1 MTRQHRPNIAASVRQ
16 RLLDQARSKRID
28 FNLLLTRYGLERFL
42 YRLGCS
48 EYRERFILKGAML
61 FPLWGVV
68 SYRSTRDVDL
78 LGYGE
83 SELAALVEVFRRIS
97 RTEVADDGVI
107 FDPAS
112 VQAEDIRD
120 QMEYAGTR
128 IKLNADLAGARIH
141 LQVDIGFGDVVTPAA
156 ATADY
161 PTVLDQPAPHI
172 RVYPRE
178 TVVAEKFQAMV
189 HLGIANS
196 RMKDFH
202 DLWVLGS
209 QFDFDGATLTA
220 ALVRTF
226 ERRNTPLPN
235 TVPLAL
241 TPEFFLDDRKIRQW
255 KAFLNRAG
263 LEIKPELSEVAA
275 FIAGFVMPL
284 IDSGS
289 HRGAP
294 DGAWWQ
300 AGGPWQAGLAPTR
313 HALI

>member
-1 MTRQHRPNIAASVRQ
+1 MTQQRGPNVAASVRQ
-16 RLLDQARSKRID
+16 RLLDQARSKRVD
-28 FNLLLTRYGLERFL
+28 FSLLLTRYGLERFL

-83 SELAALVEVFRRIS
+83 SEIAALVEVFRVICQ
-97 RTEVADDGVI
+97 TEVADDGVI

-120 QMEYAGTR
+120 QMEYGGTR

-156 ATADY
+156 IVADY
-161 PTVLDQPAPHI
+161 PTVLDQPAPHV

-202 DLWVLGS
+202 DLWVIGS
-209 QFDFDGATLTA
+209 QFNFDGATLTS

-235 TVPLAL
+235 SLPMAL
-241 TPEFFLDDRKIRQW
+241 TPEFFLDDQKIRQW

-263 LEIKPELSEVAA
+263 LGIQPELSEVAA
-275 FIAGFVMPL
+275 FIAGFVMPPIAQSIL
-284 IDSGS
+284 GKEFIGV
-289 HRGAP
+289 
-294 DGAWWQ
+294 WQ
-300 AGGPWQAGLAPTR
+300 AGGPWQTQQQTQ
-313 HALI
+313 

>member
-1 MTRQHRPNIAASVRQ
+1 MTQQRGPNVAASVRQ
-16 RLLDQARSKRID
+16 RLLDQARSKRVD

-83 SELAALVEVFRRIS
+83 SEIAALVQVFRMICQ
-97 RTEVADDGVI
+97 TEVADDGVI

-120 QMEYAGTR
+120 QMEYGGTR

-156 ATADY
+156 VAADY

-202 DLWVLGS
+202 DLWVIGS
-209 QFDFDGATLTA
+209 QFNFDGATLTSA
-220 ALVRTF
+220 IVRTF

-235 TVPLAL
+235 SLPLAL
-241 TPEFFLDDRKIRQW
+241 TPEFFLDEQKVRQW

-263 LEIKPELSEVAA
+263 LGIQPELSEVAA
-275 FIAGFVMPL
+275 FIAGFVMPPIEQSIL
-284 IDSGS
+284 GKEFIGV
-289 HRGAP
+289 
-294 DGAWWQ
+294 WQ
-300 AGGPWQAGLAPTR
+300 AGGPWQTQQQ
-313 HALI
+313 IQ

>member
-1 MTRQHRPNIAASVRQ
+1 MTQQRGPNVAASVRQ
-16 RLLDQARSKRID
+16 RLLDQARSKRVD

-83 SELAALVEVFRRIS
+83 SEIAALVEVFRMICQ
-97 RTEVADDGVI
+97 TEVADDGVI

-120 QMEYAGTR
+120 QMEYGGTR

-156 ATADY
+156 VSADY
-161 PTVLDQPAPHI
+161 PTVLDQPAPHV

-178 TVVAEKFQAMV
+178 TVFAEKFQAMV

-202 DLWVLGS
+202 DLWVIGN
-209 QFDFDGATLTA
+209 QFDFDGATLSTA
-220 ALVRTF
+220 LARTF
-226 ERRNTPLPN
+226 ERRNTPLP
-235 TVPLAL
+235 TELPLAL
-241 TPEFFLDDRKIRQW
+241 TPEFFADTQKIRQW

-263 LEIKPELSEVAA
+263 LVIQPELSEVAT
-275 FIAGFVMPL
+275 FITAFVMPL
-284 IDSGS
+284 IELCS
-289 HRGAP
+289 RGEVF
-294 DGAWWQ
+294 DGAWT
-300 AGGPWQAGLAPTR
+300 AGGPWQMQ
-313 HALI
+313 

>member
-1 MTRQHRPNIAASVRQ
+1 MTQIRGANVAASVRQ
-16 RLLDQARSKRID
+16 RLLDQARAKRVD

-42 YRLGCS
+42 YRLGQS
-48 EYRERFILKGAML
+48 EYRERFVLKGAML

-83 SELAALVEVFRRIS
+83 SEIEALITVFRTICK
-97 RTEVADDGVI
+97 TEVVDDGI
-107 FDPAS
+107 TFDPAS

-120 QMEYAGTR
+120 QMEYGGTR
-128 IKLNADLAGARIH
+128 LKLNANLAGARIH
-141 LQVDIGFGDVVTPAA
+141 LQVDIGFGDIITPS
-156 ATADY
+156 ADSAEY
-161 PTVLDQPAPHI
+161 PVLLDHPAPSL

-178 TVVAEKFQAMV
+178 TVIAEKFQAIV

-209 QFDFDGATLTA
+209 QFDFDGMTLAT
-220 ALVRTF
+220 ALARTF
-226 ERRNTPLPN
+226 DRRNTQLP
-235 TVPLAL
+235 VELPLAL
-241 TPEFFLDDRKIRQW
+241 TPEFFADVQKVRQW

-263 LEIKPELSEVAA
+263 LTVEVELAEIAT

-284 IDSGS
+284 FKTTRVGGNYNG
-289 HRGAP
+289 R
-294 DGAWWQ
+294 WL
-300 AGGPWQAGLAPTR
+300 AGGPWQ
-313 HALI
+313 

>member
-1 MTRQHRPNIAASVRQ
+1 MTQQHGPNVAASVRQ
-16 RLLDQARSKRID
+16 RLLDQARSKRVD

-83 SELAALVEVFRRIS
+83 SEIAALVQVFRMICQ
-97 RTEVADDGVI
+97 TEVADDGVI

-120 QMEYAGTR
+120 QMEYGGTR

-156 ATADY
+156 VAADY
-161 PTVLDQPAPHI
+161 PTVLDQPAPHV

-202 DLWVLGS
+202 DLWVIGS
-209 QFDFDGATLTA
+209 QFNFDGATLTS

-235 TVPLAL
+235 SLPLAL
-241 TPEFFLDDRKIRQW
+241 TPEFFLDDQKIRQW

-263 LEIKPELSEVAA
+263 LGIQPEFSEVAA

-284 IDSGS
+284 IESCSHGEAFDGS
-289 HRGAP
+289 
-294 DGAWWQ
+294 WQ
-300 AGGPWQAGLAPTR
+300 AGGPWQLLL
-313 HALI
+313 HKDSHS

>member
-1 MTRQHRPNIAASVRQ
+1 MTQRRGPNVAASVRQ
-16 RLLDQARSKRID
+16 RLLDQARANRVD

-48 EYRERFILKGAML
+48 EYQESFVLKGAML

-78 LGYGE
+78 LGYGD
-83 SELAALVEVFRRIS
+83 SEVAALVEVFRRICQV
-97 RTEVADDGVI
+97 EVADDGVT

-112 VQAEDIRD
+112 VLAEDIRD
-120 QMEYAGTR
+120 QMEYGGTR

-156 ATADY
+156 TTADY

-202 DLWVLGS
+202 DLWVIGS
-209 QFDFDGATLTA
+209 QFDFEGTTLTT
-220 ALVRTF
+220 ALARTF
-226 ERRNTPLPN
+226 ERRSTPLP
-235 TVPLAL
+235 VALPLAL
-241 TPEFFLDDRKIRQW
+241 TSEFFADAQKIRQW

-263 LEIKPELSEVAA
+263 LTVDIEFAAVAA
-275 FIAGFVMPL
+275 FIAEFVMPPIEQSVL
-284 IDSGS
+284 GKQFGGI
-289 HRGAP
+289 
-294 DGAWWQ
+294 WQ
-300 AGGPWQAGLAPTR
+300 AGGPWQFMPQ
-313 HALI
+313 

>member
-1 MTRQHRPNIAASVRQ
+1 MTQQRGPNVAASVRQ
-16 RLLDQARSKRID
+16 RLLDQARSKRVD
-28 FNLLLTRYGLERFL
+28 YNLLLTRYGLERFL

-83 SELAALVEVFRRIS
+83 SEIAALVEVFRMICQ
-97 RTEVADDGVI
+97 TEVADDGVI

-120 QMEYAGTR
+120 QMEYGGTR

-156 ATADY
+156 VSADY
-161 PTVLDQPAPHI
+161 PTVLDQPAPHV

-202 DLWVLGS
+202 DLWVIGN
-209 QFDFDGATLTA
+209 QFDFDGATLSTA
-220 ALVRTF
+220 LARTF
-226 ERRNTPLPN
+226 ERRNTPLP
-235 TVPLAL
+235 TELPLAL
-241 TPEFFLDDRKIRQW
+241 TPEFFADTQKIRQW

-263 LEIKPELSEVAA
+263 LGIQPELSEVAT
-275 FIAGFVMPL
+275 FITAFVMPL
-284 IDSGS
+284 IELCS
-289 HRGAP
+289 RGEVF
-294 DGAWWQ
+294 DGAWT
-300 AGGPWQAGLAPTR
+300 AGGPWQMQ
-313 HALI
+313 

>member
-1 MTRQHRPNIAASVRQ
+1 MTQQRGPNVAASVRQ
-16 RLLDQARSKRID
+16 RLLDQARSKRVD

-83 SELAALVEVFRRIS
+83 SEIAALVQVFRMICQ
-97 RTEVADDGVI
+97 TEVADDGVI

-120 QMEYAGTR
+120 QMEYGGTR

-156 ATADY
+156 TSADY
-161 PTVLDQPAPHI
+161 PTVLDQPAPHV

-202 DLWVLGS
+202 DLWVIGS
-209 QFDFDGATLTA
+209 QFNFDGETLTS
-220 ALVRTF
+220 ALIRTF

-235 TVPLAL
+235 SLPLAL
-241 TPEFFLDDRKIRQW
+241 TPEFFLDDQKMRQW

-263 LEIKPELSEVAA
+263 LGMQPELSEVAA
-275 FIAGFVMPL
+275 FIADFVMPL
-284 IDSGS
+284 IEKCSRGEAFDGS
-289 HRGAP
+289 
-294 DGAWWQ
+294 WQ
-300 AGGPWQAGLAPTR
+300 AGGPWQLLLQKDS
-313 HALI
+313 HS

>member
-1 MTRQHRPNIAASVRQ
+1 MTQQRGPNVAASVRQ
-16 RLLDQARSKRID
+16 RLLDQARSKRVD

-83 SELAALVEVFRRIS
+83 SEIAALVEVFRMICQ
-97 RTEVADDGVI
+97 TEVADDGVI

-120 QMEYAGTR
+120 QMEYGGTR

-156 ATADY
+156 VSADY
-161 PTVLDQPAPHI
+161 PTVLDQPAPHV

-202 DLWVLGS
+202 DLWVIGN
-209 QFDFDGATLTA
+209 QFDFDGATLSTA
-220 ALVRTF
+220 LARTF
-226 ERRNTPLPN
+226 ERRNTPLP
-235 TVPLAL
+235 TELPLAL
-241 TPEFFLDDRKIRQW
+241 TPEFFADTQKIRQW

-263 LEIKPELSEVAA
+263 LGIQPELSEVAT
-275 FIAGFVMPL
+275 FITAFVMPL
-284 IDSGS
+284 IELCS
-289 HRGAP
+289 RGEVF
-294 DGAWWQ
+294 DGAWT
-300 AGGPWQAGLAPTR
+300 AGGPWQMQ
-313 HALI
+313 

>member
-1 MTRQHRPNIAASVRQ
+1 MTQQRGPNVAASVRQ
-16 RLLDQARSKRID
+16 RLLDQARSKRVD

-83 SELAALVEVFRRIS
+83 SEIAALVEVFRMICQ
-97 RTEVADDGVI
+97 TEVADDGVI

-120 QMEYAGTR
+120 QMEYGGTR
-128 IKLNADLAGARIH
+128 VKLNADLAGARIH

-156 ATADY
+156 VAADY
-161 PTVLDQPAPHI
+161 PTVLDQPAPHV

-202 DLWVLGS
+202 DLWVIGN
-209 QFDFDGATLTA
+209 QFDFDGATLSTA
-220 ALVRTF
+220 LARTF
-226 ERRNTPLPN
+226 ERRNTPLPAEL
-235 TVPLAL
+235 PLAL
-241 TPEFFLDDRKIRQW
+241 TPEFFADTQKIRQW

-263 LEIKPELSEVAA
+263 LGIQPELSEVAT
-275 FIAGFVMPL
+275 FITAFVMPL
-284 IDSGS
+284 IEFCS
-289 HRGAP
+289 RGEVF
-294 DGAWWQ
+294 DGAWT
-300 AGGPWQAGLAPTR
+300 AGGPWQMQ
-313 HALI
+313 

>member
-1 MTRQHRPNIAASVRQ
+1 MTQIRGANVAASVRQ
-16 RLLDQARSKRID
+16 RLLDQARSKRVD
-28 FNLLLTRYGLERFL
+28 FNLLLTLYGLERFL
-42 YRLGCS
+42 YRLGRS
-48 EYRERFILKGAML
+48 KNPGRFVLKGALL

-83 SELAALVEVFRRIS
+83 SEIAALVEVFRMICQ
-97 RTEVADDGVI
+97 TEVADDGVI

-120 QMEYAGTR
+120 QMEYGGTR
-128 IKLNADLAGARIH
+128 IKLNADLGGARIH

-156 ATADY
+156 VAADY
-161 PTVLDQPAPHI
+161 PTVLDQPAPHV

-189 HLGIANS
+189 YLGIANS

-202 DLWVLGS
+202 DLWVIGS
-209 QFDFDGATLTA
+209 QFNFDGATLTS

-235 TVPLAL
+235 TLPLAL
-241 TPEFFLDDRKIRQW
+241 TPEFFLDDQKIRQW

-263 LEIKPELSEVAA
+263 FGMQLELSGVAA

-284 IDSGS
+284 IEKCS
-289 HRGAP
+289 RGEAF
-294 DGAWWQ
+294 DGAWH
-300 AGGPWQAGLAPTR
+300 AGGPWRAT
-313 HALI
+313 

>member
-1 MTRQHRPNIAASVRQ
+1 MTQQRGPNVAASVRQ
-16 RLLDQARSKRID
+16 RLLDQARSKRVD

-83 SELAALVEVFRRIS
+83 SEIAALVQVFRMICQ
-97 RTEVADDGVI
+97 TEVADDGVI

-120 QMEYAGTR
+120 QMEYGGTR

-156 ATADY
+156 VAADY
-161 PTVLDQPAPHI
+161 PTVLDQPAPHV

-202 DLWVLGS
+202 DLWVIGS
-209 QFDFDGATLTA
+209 QFNFDGATLTS

-235 TVPLAL
+235 SLPLAL
-241 TPEFFLDDRKIRQW
+241 TPEFFLDDQKIRQW
-255 KAFLNRAG
+255 KGFLNRAG
-263 LEIKPELSEVAA
+263 LGMQPELSKVAA
-275 FIAGFVMPL
+275 FITSFVMPL
-284 IDSGS
+284 IDSCSRGEAFDGS
-289 HRGAP
+289 
-294 DGAWWQ
+294 WQ
-300 AGGPWQAGLAPTR
+300 AGGPWQLVSQKDS
-313 HALI
+313 HI

>member
-1 MTRQHRPNIAASVRQ
+1 MTQQRGPNVAASVRQ
-16 RLLDQARSKRID
+16 RLLDQARSKRVD

-83 SELAALVEVFRRIS
+83 SEIAALVEVFRMICQ
-97 RTEVADDGVI
+97 TEVADDGVI

-120 QMEYAGTR
+120 QMEYGGTR

-156 ATADY
+156 VAADY
-161 PTVLDQPAPHI
+161 PTVLDQPAPHV

-202 DLWVLGS
+202 DLWVIGS
-209 QFDFDGATLTA
+209 QFNFDGATLTS

-235 TVPLAL
+235 TLPLAL
-241 TPEFFLDDRKIRQW
+241 TPEFFADTQKIRQW

-263 LEIKPELSEVAA
+263 LGIQPELSEVAT
-275 FIAGFVMPL
+275 FITVFVMPL
-284 IDSGS
+284 IELCS
-289 HRGAP
+289 RGEVF
-294 DGAWWQ
+294 DGAWT
-300 AGGPWQAGLAPTR
+300 AGGPWQMQ
-313 HALI
+313 

>member
-1 MTRQHRPNIAASVRQ
+1 MTQQHGPNVAASVRQ
-16 RLLDQARSKRID
+16 RLLDQARSKRVD

-83 SELAALVEVFRRIS
+83 SEIAALVQVFRMICQ
-97 RTEVADDGVI
+97 TEVADDGVI

-120 QMEYAGTR
+120 QMEYGGTR

-156 ATADY
+156 VAADY
-161 PTVLDQPAPHI
+161 PTVLDQPAPHV

-202 DLWVLGS
+202 DLWVIGS
-209 QFDFDGATLTA
+209 QFNFDGATLTS

-235 TVPLAL
+235 SLPLAL
-241 TPEFFLDDRKIRQW
+241 TPEFFLDDQKIRQW

-263 LEIKPELSEVAA
+263 LGIQPELSEVAA

-284 IDSGS
+284 IESCSRGEAFDGS
-289 HRGAP
+289 
-294 DGAWWQ
+294 WQ
-300 AGGPWQAGLAPTR
+300 AGGPWQLLL
-313 HALI
+313 HKDSHS

>member
-1 MTRQHRPNIAASVRQ
+1 MTQQRGPNVAASVRQ
-16 RLLDQARSKRID
+16 RLLDQARSKRVD

-83 SELAALVEVFRRIS
+83 SEIAALVQVFRMICQ
-97 RTEVADDGVI
+97 TEVADDGVI

-120 QMEYAGTR
+120 QMEYGGTR

-156 ATADY
+156 VAAEY
-161 PTVLDQPAPHI
+161 PTVLDQPAPHV

-202 DLWVLGS
+202 DLWVIGN
-209 QFDFDGATLTA
+209 QFDFDGATLSTA
-220 ALVRTF
+220 LARTF
-226 ERRNTPLPN
+226 ERRNTPLP
-235 TVPLAL
+235 TELPLAL
-241 TPEFFLDDRKIRQW
+241 TPEFFADTQKIRQW

-263 LEIKPELSEVAA
+263 LGIQPELSEVATFITA
-275 FIAGFVMPL
+275 FVIPL
-284 IDSGS
+284 IELCS
-289 HRGAP
+289 RGEAF
-294 DGAWWQ
+294 DGAWT
-300 AGGPWQAGLAPTR
+300 AGGPWQMQ
-313 HALI
+313 